1 MFVRGDVDGDRQIT
15 DSDVTLLSSLLFG
28 GAGLWPD
35 NRDAADTND
44 DGQLNFGDLMRLL
57 SHLQNPDDP
66 GEMLA
71 APFPVPG
78 SDPTEDSICE

>member
-1 MFVRGDVDGDRQIT
+1 MFLRGDDNGDGNVDLSDPIFSLTHQFAGGPAAGCMESM
-15 DSDVTLLSSLLFG
+15 DS
-28 GAGLWPD
+28 
-35 NRDAADTND
+35 ND